1 MTPTA
6 NLHRAGL
13 ALPPI
18 APMSGALVHCVRD
31 GNLLYLSGKGPRTA
45 DGGFVTGKVGDGVSV
60 EDAYDHARS
69 IGLSLLSVCAAEL
82 GSLDRVERVV
92 KLLGFVNAAPGFTD
106 HAKVVNGCSDLMVE
120 VFGDEN
126 GRHARSA
133 IGAGSLPNGMTV
145 EIEAIFRCRP

>member
-1 MTPTA
+1 
-6 NLHRAGL
+6 
-13 ALPPI
+13 
-18 APMSGALVHCVRD
+18 
-31 GNLLYLSGKGPRTA
+31 
-45 DGGFVTGKVGDGVSV
+45 
-60 EDAYDHARS
+60 
-69 IGLSLLSVCAAEL
+69 
-82 GSLDRVERVV
+82 VV

-106 HAKVVNGCSDLMVE
+106 HAKVVNGCSDLLVE